1 MKQTARLKQ
10 LRTRFPDLEFQD
22 YYCASIDVFVES
34 ARCCPKKDMARCLVS
49 YVLGRAFEDM
59 SMAVWIFM
67 AFIADSQLK
76 LLLILLIAKNLMSIY
91 YSIKQ
96 TKKTKL
102 STNSI
107 LSRKKNYMTAV
118 VLFPD
123 QQSRGLDDP
132 NEEG

>member
-22 YYCASIDVFVES
+22 YYCASIDAFVES

-59 SMAVWIFM
+59 SM
-67 AFIADSQLK
+67 
-76 LLLILLIAKNLMSIY
+76 
-91 YSIKQ
+91 
-96 TKKTKL
+96 
-102 STNSI
+102 
-107 LSRKKNYMTAV
+107 TAV
-118 VLFPD
+118 VLCPD

-132 NEEG
+132 NEEE